1 MTRETDPAGH
11 LASRTVRI
19 GITGPIGC
27 GKSKVAGFLGKLGAV
42 VIDADRVAHQV
53 TDPGT
58 PALAQI
64 ASVFGTE
71 VLREDGTLDR
81 HALGRIVFSDPA
93 ALVALEAIVHPAV
106 RPAILDEMAAAERTG
121 APAVVVEAIKL
132 VEGGL
137 AELCDEVWLITCAP
151 DQQLARLRAR
161 LAAASGG
168 SGDPGSLAADT
179 EARVAAQAGLVA
191 RLTPTATRVLDTS
204 GTLEEVRA
212 ITEAAYHAALARAHD
227 ASAGR
232 SQGDLGPGSPEG

>member
-1 MTRETDPAGH
+1 MTRAADPDGR
-11 LASRTVRI
+11 LASRTARI

-27 GKSKVAGFLGKLGAV
+27 GKSTVAGWLGEFGAV
-42 VIDADRVAHQV
+42 VINADRVARQV

-58 PALAQI
+58 PALSRI

-71 VLREDGTLDR
+71 VLREDGSLDR
-81 HALGRIVFSDPA
+81 PALGRIVFADPA

-106 RPAILDEMAAAERTG
+106 RPAILEEMAAAERSG
-121 APAVVVEAIKL
+121 AAAVAVEAIKL

-161 LAAASGG
+161 LSGSGG
-168 SGDPGSLAADT
+168 PGVSGSSVADA
-179 EARVAAQAGLVA
+179 EARVAAQAGLVH

-204 GTLEEVRA
+204 GTLEEARA
-212 ITEAAYHAALARAHD
+212 AVEAAYHAALARANV
-227 ASAGR
+227 AAAGAPADR
-232 SQGDLGPGSPEG
+232 SPGSPQG